1 MAMRRYTRSPV
12 LRGGAQYGTSQAAR
26 LIRTAI
32 ENGEI
37 KVDIVVTSRGD
48 RLDSLAGRQYGD
60 SRLWWIIAAASGV
73 GWGLQVPPGTRLLVP
88 RDLSEV
94 SEVAG

>member
-1 MAMRRYTRSPV
+1 MH
-12 LRGGAQYGTSQAAR
+12 YGTSQAAR
-26 LIRTAI
+26 AIRAAI
-32 ENGEI
+32 DRGEV
-37 KVDIVVTSRGD
+37 KVDVVISARGD
-48 RLDSLAGRQYGD
+48 RLDALAGRRYGD
-60 SRLWWIIAAASGV
+60 ARLWWIIAAASGV

>member
-1 MAMRRYTRSPV
+1 MAMRRYVRSPV
-12 LRGGAQYGTSQAAR
+12 LKGGAHYGTSQAAR
-26 LIRTAI
+26 SIRAAI
-32 ENGEI
+32 ERGEV
-37 KVDIVVTSRGD
+37 KVDVVVTSRGD
-48 RLDSLAGRQYGD
+48 RLDAIAGRHYGD
-60 SRLWWIIAAASGV
+60 ARLWWIIAAASGV